1 MAKPAKAKND
11 SNGKAS
17 GRRVIQPESHKQIDI
32 VYTPRSYF
40 SVSGKLREAKKTG
53 KER

>member
-40 SVSGKLREAKKTG
+40 TVSNKVRGTDKAKKAG
-53 KER
+53 